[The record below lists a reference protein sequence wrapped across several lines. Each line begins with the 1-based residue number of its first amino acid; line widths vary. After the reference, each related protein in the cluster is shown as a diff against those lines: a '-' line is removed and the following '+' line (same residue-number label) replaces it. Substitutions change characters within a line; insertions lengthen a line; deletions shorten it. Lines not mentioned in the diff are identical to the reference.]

1 MKVGVDIAKE
11 TFDAL
16 VQQQNQEPVHA
27 GFSNNRSGF
36 ERFGK
41 WLKRQGGG
49 EAHICMEATNVY
61 WEELAEYL
69 HGEGYAVS
77 VVNPVRIAGYARS
90 QMRRN
95 KTDKIDSEVICDF
108 CTTQQPA
115 LWTPPSA
122 VQKQLRSLER
132 HRDDLVKSLTQ
143 QKNRLGTC
151 TEAWVR
157 QSLQRLIENLEAEL
171 RKVDEQLDT
180 VITQT
185 PELTEQFELLTS
197 ITSLGP
203 RTATKLLAEMY
214 DLAAYEDAA
223 AAAADAG
230 LSPAKHESG
239 SSVRKKTKL
248 SKVGKASVRGAL
260 FLPAMSAIR
269 FNPLVRNLADRLRKK
284 GKADMLILAAAMRK
298 LLYLAFGVL
307 KHKQPFDPHYG
318 QTTPA
323 PS

>member
-16 VQQQNQEPVHA
+16 VQHQNQEPVHA

-49 EAHICMEATNVY
+49 EVHICMEATNVY

-95 KTDKIDSEVICDF
+95 KT
-108 CTTQQPA
+108 
-115 LWTPPSA
+115 PPSA

-143 QKNRLGTC
+143 QKNRLSTC